1 MRLASEAK
9 ETQTAWLAERKPIM
23 KHSVQSYLK
32 DALLIL
38 AMANC
43 GGCGDFKTMKMIED
57 TLREHNAL

>member
-1 MRLASEAK
+1 M
-9 ETQTAWLAERKPIM
+9 M

-57 TLREHNAL
+57 TLREHDVL

>member
-1 MRLASEAK
+1 
-9 ETQTAWLAERKPIM
+9 M

-38 AMANC
+38 TMANC

-57 TLREHNAL
+57 TLQERNVL